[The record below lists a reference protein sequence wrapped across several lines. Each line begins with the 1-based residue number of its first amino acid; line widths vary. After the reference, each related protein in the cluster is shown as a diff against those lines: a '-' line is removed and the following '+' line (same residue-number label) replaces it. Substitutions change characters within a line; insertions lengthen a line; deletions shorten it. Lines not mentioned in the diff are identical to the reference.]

1 VLQAFSTRV
10 KARRFNKGCLAQSF
24 LNTSAALAS
33 AGPIPTPFG
42 TTGFRFMVGHARD
55 AANPSALLG
64 QNYADPAWN
73 RFTHEMPEDKTK
85 GLRFPESL
93 CHSE

>member
-1 VLQAFSTRV
+1 
-10 KARRFNKGCLAQSF
+10 
-24 LNTSAALAS
+24 
-33 AGPIPTPFG
+33 
-42 TTGFRFMVGHARD
+42 MVGHARD